1 MQTEACP
8 VCGEDIP
15 DGKFC
20 AFCGARLS
28 AGGAADRLRLDAY
41 AVAPRQRVLRPWVT
55 TTLFPQLPP
64 PSRRVFRVGLIVV
77 TGAAALF
84 ALLGWQGPVLTTC
97 VLGLPILFAV
107 YLHEIGFRRALP
119 GRYFALALAVAVGT
133 GFVWARIAGP
143 VVAEAY
149 LDEMGGR
156 LGLGQLLLCGVAIPA
171 TYAFVLVAPAAVVR
185 VLHRARGEALDGF
198 TVGAVGATVANAA
211 ATATL
216 LAPQVVMG
224 EDQPVDTLLAE
235 VLVEG
240 VAWPLG
246 SVAAGGVFGLA
257 LWFIPR
263 AGVPQRYR
271 RTVVVWASF
280 FGALAFSIIM
290 GVVDVAPIPV
300 SVYLALQLLIA
311 LGAVLATRVVITDA
325 LLHEASDDDADG
337 QLRCSEC
344 DHVVASKGFCTECG
358 VAIRA
363 RSQTSREERRVRP
376 AGFAEAAGAGKRGAG
391 YVKVLGPVV
400 GGVGLAA
407 AATIMVATFVK
418 PAPAAYACPPD
429 CGRPPVGNPVETNP
443 RYSGDD
449 GAFSVA
455 YPGEGTAYEIT
466 FDPPGMNGVRAKYIS
481 GDTGMLNLFGEPAQ
495 GRTAEQIA
503 AAVLESKFPG
513 ASVAYEIPNASVGYE
528 PGYGVV
534 ADVYPRDTSSTYN
547 RLRVIV
553 MAAVRHDYALIA
565 TAAGPY
571 HEFSPDY
578 GTGHPSGAN
587 LEVAMDMG
595 KYVNSFRW
603 FGDRRKRPQ

>member
-1 MQTEACP
+1 MCP
-8 VCGEDIP
+8 GCGEDIR
-15 DGKFC
+15 DGNFC
-20 AFCGARLS
+20 ASCGARLS
-28 AGGAADRLRLDAY
+28 AGSAAGRLRLDAY
-41 AVAPRQRVLRPWVT
+41 AAAPRQRVLRPWVT

-77 TGAAALF
+77 TAAAVLF
-84 ALLGWQGPVLTTC
+84 ALLGWHGPVLATS

-107 YLHEIGFRRALP
+107 YLHEIDFRRTLP
-119 GRYFALALAVAVGT
+119 GRYLALALVVAVGL
-133 GFVWARIAGP
+133 GFAWARIAGP
-143 VVAEAY
+143 VVADAY
-149 LDEMGGR
+149 LDQMGGR

-171 TYAFVLVAPAAVVR
+171 TYALVLVTPAAIVR
-185 VLHRARGEALDGF
+185 VLYRSRREALAGF
-198 TVGAVGATVANAA
+198 TIGAVGATVVNAA

-263 AGVPQRYR
+263 AGVPRRYR
-271 RTVVVWASF
+271 RKVVVWSAVA
-280 FGALAFSIIM
+280 GAMAFSIIM

-311 LGAVLATRVVITDA
+311 VGAVLATRVVITDA
-325 LLHEASDDDADG
+325 LLHEAADDDSDG

-344 DHVVASKGFCTECG
+344 DHVVAMKAFCTECG

-363 RSQTSREERRVRP
+363 GSRTSRQARHV
-376 AGFAEAAGAGKRGAG
+376 GSTGLDEATHEGTRGVG
-391 YVKVLGPVV
+391 YVKILGPVIA
-400 GGVGLAA
+400 GVGLAA
-407 AATIMVATFVK
+407 AATIMVATFIK
-418 PAPAAYACPPD
+418 PAPAPYACPPE

-466 FDPPGMNGVRAKYIS
+466 FDPPGMNGVQARYVG

-495 GRTAEQIA
+495 GQTAKQIGE
-503 AAVLESKFPG
+503 AVLKSKFPG

-534 ADVYPRDTSSTYN
+534 ADVYPRDTSSTYS

-553 MAAVRHDYALIA
+553 MTAVRHDYALIA

-595 KYVNSFRW
+595 KYVNSFKW
-603 FGDRRKRPQ
+603 FGDRRRRPQ